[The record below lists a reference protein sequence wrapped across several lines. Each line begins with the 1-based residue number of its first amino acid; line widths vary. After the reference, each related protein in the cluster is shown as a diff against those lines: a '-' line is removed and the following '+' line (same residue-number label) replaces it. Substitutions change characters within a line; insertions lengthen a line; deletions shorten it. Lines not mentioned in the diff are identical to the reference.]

1 MKTETWVRLAAIGIC
16 TAFAAAAVY
25 VVIRSFL
32 GILLPFA
39 LAALVA
45 SLLRPA
51 ASFLHRRFRLPEKIG
66 GTVLILGAV
75 TVLSWGIVALGRWL
89 YESARELIAALP
101 AMLND
106 ADNPLRRFT
115 DLIEKIGGTKENAGD
130 LEALYGMLSGMVEE
144 AISAASAA
152 LTSGA
157 TAVIMR
163 LPHVI
168 LSVVVG
174 VIALFYLFFD
184 RSAIRRQLRFFL
196 SEQTLVKFG
205 GFFSRMRAAI
215 GGYARAYLVLLFLTY
230 AELLAGFLLLDVDR
244 PAVIAAIVAVVD
256 FLPVFGVGTVLLP
269 WSIFAFLGGDMFR
282 GVGLLILFG
291 VMYIVRQFVEPRLLG
306 STIGIHPLF
315 TLFAFFAGLSLFG
328 VWGLI
333 IAPILLYGAKAV
345 FAGLTEARPE

>member
-45 SLLRPA
+45 SVLRPA
-51 ASFLHRRFRLPEKIG
+51 SAFLRRRFRLPEKIG

-75 TVLSWGIVALGRWL
+75 TVLSWGIVSLGRFL
-89 YESARELIAALP
+89 YGAARDLIAALP

-106 ADNPLRRFT
+106 AENPLRRLM

-144 AISAASAA
+144 AIAAASTA

-184 RSAIRRQLRFFL
+184 RTAIRRQLRFFL
-196 SEQTLVKFG
+196 SEKTLTKLG
-205 GFFSRMRAAI
+205 GFFARMREAV

-230 AELLAGFLLLDVDR
+230 AELLAGFLVLNIER
-244 PAVIAAIVAVVD
+244 PAVIAAIVAIVD
-256 FLPVFGVGTVLLP
+256 FLPVFGIGTVLIP
-269 WSIFAFLGGDMFR
+269 WSIFAFLGGDVFR
-282 GVGLLILFG
+282 GVGLLVLFG

-333 IAPILLYGAKAV
+333 IAPIFLYGAKAI
-345 FAGLTEARPE
+345 FASLSEERAE

>member
-45 SLLRPA
+45 SILRPA
-51 ASFLHRRFRLPEKIG
+51 AAFLRRRLRLPEKIG

-89 YESARELIAALP
+89 YGAARDLISSLP

-106 ADNPLRRFT
+106 ADNPLRRLM

-130 LEALYGMLSGMVEE
+130 LETLYGMLSGMVEE
-144 AISAASAA
+144 AISTASTA
-152 LTSGA
+152 LTAGA
-157 TAVIMR
+157 TAVIVR

-174 VIALFYLFFD
+174 VIAMFYLFFD
-184 RSAIRRQLRFFL
+184 RAAIRRQLRFFL
-196 SEQTLVKFG
+196 SEQTLTKLG
-205 GFFSRMRAAI
+205 GFFTRMRQAV
-215 GGYARAYLVLLFLTY
+215 GGYARAYLALLFLTY
-230 AELLAGFLLLDVDR
+230 AELLAGFLLLNVER

-256 FLPVFGVGTVLLP
+256 FLPVFGVGTVLVP
-269 WSIFAFLGGDMFR
+269 WSIFSFLGEDVFR
-282 GVGLLILFG
+282 GGGLLVLFG
-291 VMYIVRQFVEPRLLG
+291 VMYVVRQFVEPRLLG

-315 TLFAFFAGLSLFG
+315 TLFAFFAGFSLFG
-328 VWGLI
+328 FWGLI
-333 IAPILLYGAKAV
+333 IAPIILYGAKAV
-345 FAGLTEARPE
+345 FAGLTENHDA